1 MSRAQSEVYVIMI
14 FVKKLKNMISSW
26 LNRLLYKAIMSL
38 KIMDHL
44 NFQMEG
50 YSMTAKIEIV
60 DKPIKADI
68 TDVADW
74 FLLKG
79 NMSNKKIQK
88 LCYYAEAWSLTLL
101 DQDIAD
107 HSEFEAWVHGPVNRT
122 LYQIYDGYGWNLL
135 TITNYEEVK
144 SRLELLFSPEQVEVL
159 EAVWDTYG
167 EYGADQLEALTHT
180 ERPWL
185 EQRTGLG
192 KFESSHNVISSN
204 TMKEYYNSIKIV

>member
-1 MSRAQSEVYVIMI
+1 MR

-26 LNRLLYKAIMSL
+26 LNHLLYKAIMSL
-38 KIMDHL
+38 EIMDHL
-44 NFQMEG
+44 NFQMEE
-50 YSMTAKIEIV
+50 YYMTAKIEIV
-60 DKPIKADI
+60 NKPIKADI

-144 SRLELLFSPEQVEVL
+144 SRLELLFSSEQVEVL

-192 KFESSHNVISSN
+192 KFESSHNVISST
-204 TMKEYYNSIKIV
+204 TMKEYYNSIKIEAVSK

>member
-1 MSRAQSEVYVIMI
+1 MR

-144 SRLELLFSPEQVEVL
+144 SRLELLFTPEQVEVL

-180 ERPWL
+180 ERPCL

-192 KFESSHNVISSN
+192 KFESSHNVISST
-204 TMKEYYNSIKIV
+204 TMKEYYNYIKIV

>member
-1 MSRAQSEVYVIMI
+1 MR

-26 LNRLLYKAIMSL
+26 LNHLLYKAIMSL
-38 KIMDHL
+38 EIMDHL
-44 NFQMEG
+44 NFQMEE
-50 YSMTAKIEIV
+50 YYMTAKIEIV
-60 DKPIKADI
+60 NKPIKADI

-122 LYQIYDGYGWNLL
+122 LYQIFDGYGWNLL

-192 KFESSHNVISSN
+192 KFESSHNVISST

>member
-1 MSRAQSEVYVIMI
+1 MR

-26 LNRLLYKAIMSL
+26 LNHLLYKAIMSL
-38 KIMDHL
+38 EIMDHL
-44 NFQMEG
+44 NFQMEE
-50 YSMTAKIEIV
+50 YYMTAKIEIV
-60 DKPIKADI
+60 NKPIKADI

-101 DQDIAD
+101 DQHIAD

-144 SRLELLFSPEQVEVL
+144 SRLELLFSSEQVEVL

-192 KFESSHNVISSN
+192 KFESSHNVISST

>member
-1 MSRAQSEVYVIMI
+1 MR

-26 LNRLLYKAIMSL
+26 LNHLLYKAIMSL
-38 KIMDHL
+38 EIMDHL
-44 NFQMEG
+44 NFQMEE
-50 YSMTAKIEIV
+50 YYMTAKIEIV
-60 DKPIKADI
+60 NKPIKADI

-122 LYQIYDGYGWNLL
+122 LYQIFDGYGWNLL

-192 KFESSHNVISSN
+192 KFESSHNVISST
-204 TMKEYYNSIKIV
+204 TMKEYYNSIKIEAVSK

>member
-1 MSRAQSEVYVIMI
+1 M
-14 FVKKLKNMISSW
+14 N
-26 LNRLLYKAIMSL
+26 
-38 KIMDHL
+38 HL

-101 DQDIAD
+101 DQDIAS

-122 LYQIYDGYGWNLL
+122 LYQVYDGYGWHELK
-135 TITNYEEVK
+135 ITNREETMARMEK
-144 SRLELLFSPEQVEVL
+144 LFTPGQVEVL

-167 EYGADQLEALTHT
+167 EYGADQLETLTHT
-180 ERPWL
+180 ELPWL
-185 EQRTGLG
+185 EHRTGLG
-192 KFESSHNVISSN
+192 KFESSHNVISST

>member
-1 MSRAQSEVYVIMI
+1 MR
-14 FVKKLKNMISSW
+14 FVKKMKNRISSW
-26 LNRLLYKAIMSL
+26 LNRLLYKPIMSL
-38 KIMDHL
+38 KIIDHL

-50 YSMTAKIEIV
+50 YSTTAKMAIV

-101 DQDIAD
+101 DQDIAN

-122 LYQIYDGYGWNLL
+122 LYQTFKGYGWHELK
-135 TITNYEEVK
+135 ITNCEEVMA
-144 SRLELLFSPEQVEVL
+144 RMENLFTPEQVEVL
-159 EAVWDTYG
+159 EAVWSTYG

-185 EQRTGLG
+185 EQRVGLG
-192 KFESSHNVISSN
+192 KFESCHSVISST
-204 TMKEYYNSIKIV
+204 TMKEYYKSIEVN

>member
-1 MSRAQSEVYVIMI
+1 MR

-26 LNRLLYKAIMSL
+26 LNHLLYKAIMSL
-38 KIMDHL
+38 EIMDHL
-44 NFQMEG
+44 NFQMEE
-50 YSMTAKIEIV
+50 YYMTAKIEIV
-60 DKPIKADI
+60 NKPIKADI

-122 LYQIYDGYGWNLL
+122 LYQIFDGYGWNLL

>member
-1 MSRAQSEVYVIMI
+1 MR

-38 KIMDHL
+38 EIMDHL

-50 YSMTAKIEIV
+50 YTMTAKIEIV

-144 SRLELLFSPEQVEVL
+144 SRLELLFTPEQVEVL

-180 ERPWL
+180 ERPCL

-192 KFESSHNVISSN
+192 KFESSHNVISST

>member
-1 MSRAQSEVYVIMI
+1 M
-14 FVKKLKNMISSW
+14 
-26 LNRLLYKAIMSL
+26 
-38 KIMDHL
+38 MDHL

-79 NMSNKKIQK
+79 NISNKKIQK

-144 SRLELLFSPEQVEVL
+144 SRLELLFSSEQVEVL

-192 KFESSHNVISSN
+192 KFESSHNVISST